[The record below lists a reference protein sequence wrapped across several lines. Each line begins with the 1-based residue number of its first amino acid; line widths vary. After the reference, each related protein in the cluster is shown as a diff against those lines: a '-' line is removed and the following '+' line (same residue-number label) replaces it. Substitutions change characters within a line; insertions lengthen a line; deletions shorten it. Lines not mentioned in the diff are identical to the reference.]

1 MAGKKLKTTI
11 KARIMRLG
19 IISVAACSLIMGAF
33 AIVLGTT
40 DLTHS
45 PLVII
50 LVTLLMAAIITAI
63 EIAIATVVARKIT
76 DVVLTDS
83 KRLQKV
89 TSIHL
94 FLQAREATKHR
105 CSKNHFQM
113 LFHQSAL

>member
-1 MAGKKLKTTI
+1 MAGKKMKTTI

-50 LVTLLMAAIITAI
+50 LVTLLMAAPIPMALPILMAVPILMTVPILPAI
-63 EIAIATVVARKIT
+63 QMVPDRAIHIT
-76 DVVLTDS
+76 DPGSLIN
-83 KRLQKV
+83 KGW
-89 TSIHL
+89 
-94 FLQAREATKHR
+94 
-105 CSKNHFQM
+105 
-113 LFHQSAL
+113 